1 MTELGEF
8 AMWGAY
14 GLVGIGLLFGPIAK
28 AVGRWI
34 ESKSGDSPKRVQEL
48 EHRVAELE
56 SLLQRTPAEG
66 VPAERLAELEERLDF
81 AERVLAKRSD
91 SVGQLPGG

>member
-8 AMWGAY
+8 AMYGAV
-14 GLVGIGLLFGPIAK
+14 GLMAIGIFFGPIAK

-34 ESKSGDSPKRVQEL
+34 ESKSSGAGRERVQEL

-56 SLLQRTPAEG
+56 NILQRTPAQG

-81 AERVLAKRSD
+81 AERLLAQR
-91 SVGQLPGG
+91 GEPERLR